1 MIIYTDGACSTNG
14 TWAGGA
20 AIVVL
25 NNQKEMVDTVGSGE
39 SNTTNNRMELE
50 AVIMA
55 LSYIIGHHKDK
66 ENNIIYTDSAY
77 IYNCIK
83 DKWYIKWRQNGWLT
97 SKKTPVENRD
107 LWEELLT
114 FYEFCDIINIE
125 KVKGHSGD
133 KYNEMVDKLA
143 VAYKDL
149 ANRLSEEN

>member
-25 NNQKEMVDTVGSGE
+25 NNDDKTIDTLGCGE
-39 SNTTNNRMELE
+39 NSTTNNRMELT

-55 LSYIIGHHKDK
+55 LKYIIDNNKEK

-97 SKKTPVENRD
+97 SKKTSVENRE

-114 FYEFCDIINIE
+114 FYEKCDIINIE
-125 KVKGHSGD
+125 KVKGHSGN

-149 ANRLSEEN
+149 ANKLSEEN